1 MTSNAVDIHSEIF
14 KGSDH
19 YAQLPNVMSSQPM
32 EITLGNIFSHYAEV
46 GDESLDRLSKVDIKS
61 MELKRNQKLYSLC
74 QGRAEIF
81 VVQKG
86 WVSLCHSFKSRS
98 QDICNVYMPGDIV
111 GLRESFFDNHDITI
125 VGLQNCQLGKVSVNE
140 IHDLFKDNADIK
152 RAIVSYIMVND
163 NITIERLRSCTHH
176 RAEERVAHFLLEIY
190 ARYNFKK
197 LIDSNVF
204 AFPITQEVVGEL
216 LGITSVHVS
225 RCMTA
230 LEQKKLI
237 RKSRNSIKL
246 LEPELMAE
254 YTGFDENI
262 IYGHVSLG

>member
-1 MTSNAVDIHSEIF
+1 MSNAFDVHSEVF

-19 YAQLPNVMSSQPM
+19 YAQLPSVTGLQAKEVN
-32 EITLGNIFSHYAEV
+32 LGNILSHYAEI
-46 GDESLDRLSKVDIKS
+46 GSESIDHLSSVNVKS

-81 VVQKG
+81 IVKQG
-86 WVSLCHSFKSRS
+86 WVSLCHTFKSHGE
-98 QDICNVYMPGDIV
+98 DICNVYMPGDIV

-125 VGLQNCQLGKVSVNE
+125 LGLQNCQLDKVSVNE
-140 IHDLFKDNADIK
+140 VHDLFKENADIK
-152 RAIVSYIMVND
+152 RAVVSYIMVND

-176 RAEERVAHFLLEIY
+176 KAEERVAHFLLEIY

-204 AFPITQEVVGEL
+204 SFPITQEVVGEL

-237 RKSRNSIKL
+237 RKSRNTVKL
-246 LEPELMAE
+246 LEPELLAE
-254 YTGFDENI
+254 CTGFDESI
-262 IYGHVSLG
+262 IYGHLHFF

>member
-1 MTSNAVDIHSEIF
+1 MSNAIDMHNDVI
-14 KGSDH
+14 KGSNR
-19 YAQLPNVMSSQPM
+19 YAHLPNMTALQTK
-32 EITLGNIFSHYAEV
+32 EITLGNILSHYAEL
-46 GDESLDRLSKVDIKS
+46 GPESLDRLSGVNLKD
-61 MELKRNQKLYSLC
+61 MELKKNQKLYSLC

-81 VVQKG
+81 VVKSG
-86 WVSLCHSFKSRS
+86 WVSLCHSFKSS
-98 QDICNVYMPGDIV
+98 GQNICNVYMPGDIV
-111 GLRESFFDNHDITI
+111 GIRESFFDNHDITI
-125 VGLQNCQLGKVSVNE
+125 LALQDCRLDKVSVNE
-140 IHDLFKDNADIK
+140 VHDLFKDNADIK
-152 RAIVSYIMVND
+152 KAIVSYIMVND

-176 RAEERVAHFLLEIY
+176 KAEERVAHFLLEVY

-197 LIDSNVF
+197 LIDSPVF

-246 LEPELMAE
+246 LEPELLAE
-254 YTGFDENI
+254 ATGFDENI
-262 IYGHVSLG
+262 IYGHVQLV